1 MRTSYYLHTPHI
13 INKHV
18 SANVSGRFHCNNY
31 ETRLNPIFGFLTLRC
46 AMAHPPRL
54 NDDKPVIWTVSVT
67 RLFELFRDISLEFD
81 HLANITPIQLGF
93 EKAVAYIRK
102 KLVSERC
109 DAIIAAGS
117 NGAYL
122 KSRLSVPVILIKP
135 SGFDVLQA
143 LAKARKLTSSIG
155 VVTYQETIP
164 ALVAFQKTFNLRL
177 DQRSYITEEDARGQ
191 INELKANGTEAVVG
205 AGLIT
210 DLAEEA
216 RMTGIFIY
224 SAAAVRQAF
233 SDALDMTRMSLRNN
247 AHNANRNALRT
258 RYVLDDMLGQSPQV
272 EQVRQTIL
280 LYARS
285 SAAVLIEGETGTGKE
300 LAAQAIHREYAA
312 CHDARQGKKSHPFV
326 AVNCG
331 AIAESL
337 LEAELFGYEEGAFTG
352 SRRGGRAGLFEIAHG
367 GTLFL
372 DEIGEMPLPL
382 QTRLLRVLEE
392 KEVTRVGGHQ
402 PVSVDVRVIS
412 ATHCNLEKDM
422 QQGQFRRDLF
432 YRLSILRLQL
442 PPLRERVADILPLA
456 ERFLKVSLATL
467 SAPFSAAIRQGLQAS
482 EAALL
487 HYDWPG
493 NIRELRNMMERLA
506 LFLSVEPTPELTLP
520 FLQQLLPELARES
533 TKTTAL
539 HSLTPQ
545 QALEKFNGDRTAAA
559 NYLGISRT
567 TFWRRLKN

>member
-1 MRTSYYLHTPHI
+1 
-13 INKHV
+13 
-18 SANVSGRFHCNNY
+18 
-31 ETRLNPIFGFLTLRC
+31 
-46 AMAHPPRL
+46 MAHPPRL

-93 EKAVAYIRK
+93 EKAVTYIRK
-102 KLVSERC
+102 KLANERC

-135 SGFDVLQA
+135 SGYDVLQA
-143 LAKARKLTSSIG
+143 LAKAGKLTSSIG

-216 RMTGIFIY
+216 GMTGIFIY
-224 SAAAVRQAF
+224 SAATVRQAF
-233 SDALDMTRMSLRNN
+233 SDALDMTRMSLR
-247 AHNANRNALRT
+247 HNTHDATRNALRT
-258 RYVLDDMLGQSPQV
+258 RYVLGDMLGQSPQL

-300 LAAQAIHREYAA
+300 LAAQAIHREYFAR
-312 CHDARQGKKSHPFV
+312 HDARQGKKSHPFV

-402 PVSVDVRVIS
+402 PVPVDVRVIS
-412 ATHCNLEKDM
+412 ATHCNLEDDM
-422 QQGQFRRDLF
+422 QQGRFRRDLF

-456 ERFLKVSLATL
+456 ESFLKVSLAAL
-467 SAPFSAAIRQGLQAS
+467 SAPFSAALRQGLNTSQAV
-482 EAALL
+482 LL
-487 HYDWPG
+487 RYNWPG

-506 LFLSVEPTPELTLP
+506 LFLSVEPTPNLTP
-520 FLQQLLPELARES
+520 QFLQQLLPELARES
-533 TKTTAL
+533 TKLTAPPL
-539 HSLTPQ
+539 LTPQ
-545 QALEKFNGDRTAAA
+545 QALEKFNGDKTAAA
-559 NYLGISRT
+559 NYLGVSRT

>member
-1 MRTSYYLHTPHI
+1 
-13 INKHV
+13 
-18 SANVSGRFHCNNY
+18 
-31 ETRLNPIFGFLTLRC
+31 
-46 AMAHPPRL
+46 MAHPPRL

-93 EKAVAYIRK
+93 EKAVTYICK
-102 KLVSERC
+102 KLASERC

-135 SGFDVLQA
+135 SGYDLLQA
-143 LAKARKLTSSIG
+143 LAKAGKLTSSIG

-216 RMTGIFIY
+216 GMTGIFIY
-224 SAAAVRQAF
+224 SAATVRQAF
-233 SDALDMTRMSLRNN
+233 SDALDMTRMSLR
-247 AHNANRNALRT
+247 HNTHDATRNALRT
-258 RYVLDDMLGQSPQV
+258 RYVLGDMLGQSPQM

-300 LAAQAIHREYAA
+300 LAAQAIHREYFAR
-312 CHDARQGKKSHPFV
+312 HDARQGKKSHPFV

-402 PVSVDVRVIS
+402 PVPVDVRVIS
-412 ATHCNLEKDM
+412 ATHCNLEEDM

-456 ERFLKVSLATL
+456 ESFLKVSLAAL
-467 SAPFSAAIRQGLQAS
+467 SAPFAAALRQGLQAS
-482 EAALL
+482 ETMLV
-487 HYDWPG
+487 HYDGPG

-506 LFLSVEPTPELTLP
+506 LFLSVESTPDLTP
-520 FLQQLLPELARES
+520 QFLQLLLPELARES
-533 TKTTAL
+533 AKTPIPGLLTA
-539 HSLTPQ
+539 Q
-545 QALEKFNGDRTAAA
+545 QALEKFNGDKTAAA

-567 TFWRRLKN
+567 TFWRRLKS

>member
-1 MRTSYYLHTPHI
+1 
-13 INKHV
+13 
-18 SANVSGRFHCNNY
+18 
-31 ETRLNPIFGFLTLRC
+31 
-46 AMAHPPRL
+46 MAHPPRL

-93 EKAVAYIRK
+93 EKAVTYIRK
-102 KLVSERC
+102 KLANERC

-135 SGFDVLQA
+135 SGYDVLQA
-143 LAKARKLTSSIG
+143 LAKAGKLTSSIG

-216 RMTGIFIY
+216 GMTGIFIY
-224 SAAAVRQAF
+224 SAATVRQAF
-233 SDALDMTRMSLRNN
+233 SDALDMTRMSLR
-247 AHNANRNALRT
+247 HNTHDATRNALRT
-258 RYVLDDMLGQSPQV
+258 RYVLGDMLGQSPQM

-300 LAAQAIHREYAA
+300 LAAQAIHREYFAR
-312 CHDARQGKKSHPFV
+312 HDARQGKKSHPFV

-402 PVSVDVRVIS
+402 PVPVDVRVIS
-412 ATHCNLEKDM
+412 ATHCNLEEDI

-456 ERFLKVSLATL
+456 ESFLKVSLTAL
-467 SAPFSAAIRQGLQAS
+467 SAPFSAALRQGLQSS
-482 EAALL
+482 ETMLVR
-487 HYDWPG
+487 YDWPG

-506 LFLSVEPTPELTLP
+506 LFLSVEPTPDLTP
-520 FLQQLLPELARES
+520 QFLQLLLPELARES
-533 TKTTAL
+533 AKTPIPGLQTA
-539 HSLTPQ
+539 Q
-545 QALEKFNGDRTAAA
+545 QALEKFNGDKTAAA

-567 TFWRRLKN
+567 TFWRRLKS

>member
-1 MRTSYYLHTPHI
+1 M
-13 INKHV
+13 
-18 SANVSGRFHCNNY
+18 
-31 ETRLNPIFGFLTLRC
+31 
-46 AMAHPPRL
+46 
-54 NDDKPVIWTVSVT
+54 
-67 RLFELFRDISLEFD
+67 
-81 HLANITPIQLGF
+81 
-93 EKAVAYIRK
+93 
-102 KLVSERC
+102 
-109 DAIIAAGS
+109 
-117 NGAYL
+117 
-122 KSRLSVPVILIKP
+122 
-135 SGFDVLQA
+135 
-143 LAKARKLTSSIG
+143 
-155 VVTYQETIP
+155 
-164 ALVAFQKTFNLRL
+164 RL

-216 RMTGIFIY
+216 GMTGIFIY
-224 SAAAVRQAF
+224 SAVTVRQAF
-233 SDALDMTRMSLRNN
+233 SDALDMTRMSLR
-247 AHNANRNALRT
+247 HNTHDATRNALRT
-258 RYVLDDMLGQSPQV
+258 RYVLGDMLGQSPQM

-300 LAAQAIHREYAA
+300 LAARAIHREYFAR
-312 CHDARQGKKSHPFV
+312 HDARQGKKSHPFV

-402 PVSVDVRVIS
+402 PVPVDVRVIS
-412 ATHCNLEKDM
+412 ATHCNLEEDM
-422 QQGQFRRDLF
+422 RQGQFRRDLF

-456 ERFLKVSLATL
+456 ESFLKVSLAAL
-467 SAPFSAAIRQGLQAS
+467 SAPFSAALRRGLQAS
-482 EAALL
+482 ETVLV

-506 LFLSVEPTPELTLP
+506 LFLSVEPTPDLTPQFMQL
-520 FLQQLLPELARES
+520 LLPELARES
-533 TKTTAL
+533 AKIPAPHL
-539 HSLTPQ
+539 LTPQ
-545 QALEKFNGDRTAAA
+545 QALEKFKGDKTAAA

>member
-1 MRTSYYLHTPHI
+1 
-13 INKHV
+13 
-18 SANVSGRFHCNNY
+18 
-31 ETRLNPIFGFLTLRC
+31 
-46 AMAHPPRL
+46 MAHPPRL

-93 EKAVAYIRK
+93 EKAVTYIRK
-102 KLVSERC
+102 KLANERC

-135 SGFDVLQA
+135 SGYDVLQA
-143 LAKARKLTSSIG
+143 LAKAGKLTSSIG

-216 RMTGIFIY
+216 GMTGIFIY
-224 SAAAVRQAF
+224 SAATVRQAF
-233 SDALDMTRMSLRNN
+233 SDALDMTRMSLR
-247 AHNANRNALRT
+247 HNTHDATRNALRT
-258 RYVLDDMLGQSPQV
+258 RYVLGDMLGQSPQM

-300 LAAQAIHREYAA
+300 LAAQAIHREYFAR
-312 CHDARQGKKSHPFV
+312 HDARQGKKSHPFV

-402 PVSVDVRVIS
+402 PIPVDVRVIS
-412 ATHCNLEKDM
+412 ATHCNLEEDM
-422 QQGQFRRDLF
+422 RQGQFRRDLF

-442 PPLRERVADILPLA
+442 PPLRERVTDILPLA
-456 ERFLKVSLATL
+456 ESFLKVSLAAL
-467 SAPFSAAIRQGLQAS
+467 SAPFSAALRQGLKVN
-482 EAALL
+482 ETVLV

-506 LFLSVEPTPELTLP
+506 LFLSVEPTPDLTP
-520 FLQQLLPELARES
+520 QFLQLLLPELARES
-533 TKTTAL
+533 AKIPAPRL
-539 HSLTPQ
+539 LTPQ
-545 QALEKFNGDRTAAA
+545 QALEKFKGDKTAAA

>member
-1 MRTSYYLHTPHI
+1 
-13 INKHV
+13 
-18 SANVSGRFHCNNY
+18 
-31 ETRLNPIFGFLTLRC
+31 
-46 AMAHPPRL
+46 MAHPPRL

-93 EKAVAYIRK
+93 EKAVTYIRK
-102 KLVSERC
+102 KLASERC

-135 SGFDVLQA
+135 SGYDVLQA
-143 LAKARKLTSSIG
+143 LAKAGKLTSSIG

-216 RMTGIFIY
+216 GMTGIFIY
-224 SAAAVRQAF
+224 SAATVRQAF
-233 SDALDMTRMSLRNN
+233 SDALDMTRMSLR
-247 AHNANRNALRT
+247 HNTHDATRNALRT
-258 RYVLDDMLGQSPQV
+258 RYVLGDMLGQSPQM

-300 LAAQAIHREYAA
+300 LAAQAIHREYFAR
-312 CHDARQGKKSHPFV
+312 HDARQGKKSHPFV

-402 PVSVDVRVIS
+402 PVPVDVRVIS
-412 ATHCNLEKDM
+412 ATHCNLEEDM

-456 ERFLKVSLATL
+456 ESFLKVSLAAL
-467 SAPFSAAIRQGLQAS
+467 SAPFAAALRQGLQAS
-482 EAALL
+482 ETMLV
-487 HYDWPG
+487 HYDLPG

-506 LFLSVEPTPELTLP
+506 LFLSVESTPDLTP
-520 FLQQLLPELARES
+520 QFLQLLLPELARES
-533 TKTTAL
+533 AKTPIPGLLTA
-539 HSLTPQ
+539 Q
-545 QALEKFNGDRTAAA
+545 QALEKFNGDKTAAA

-567 TFWRRLKN
+567 TFWRRLKS

>member
-1 MRTSYYLHTPHI
+1 MY
-13 INKHV
+13 K
-18 SANVSGRFHCNNY
+18 GQ
-31 ETRLNPIFGFLTLRC
+31 
-46 AMAHPPRL
+46 RL

-93 EKAVAYIRK
+93 EKAVTYIRK
-102 KLVSERC
+102 KLANERC

-135 SGFDVLQA
+135 SGYDVLQA
-143 LAKARKLTSSIG
+143 LAKAGKLTSSIG

-216 RMTGIFIY
+216 GMTGIFIY
-224 SAAAVRQAF
+224 SAATVRQAF
-233 SDALDMTRMSLRNN
+233 SDALDMTRMSLR
-247 AHNANRNALRT
+247 HNTHDATRNALRT
-258 RYVLDDMLGQSPQV
+258 RYVLGDMLGQSPQM

-300 LAAQAIHREYAA
+300 LAAQAIHREYFSR
-312 CHDARQGKKSHPFV
+312 HDARQGKKSHPFV

-402 PVSVDVRVIS
+402 PVPVDVRVIS
-412 ATHCNLEKDM
+412 ATHCNLEEDM

-456 ERFLKVSLATL
+456 ESFLKMSLAAL
-467 SAPFSAAIRQGLQAS
+467 SVPFSAALRQGLETCQIL
-482 EAALL
+482 LL

-506 LFLSVEPTPELTLP
+506 LFLSVESTPDLTP
-520 FLQQLLPELARES
+520 QFLQLLLPELARES
-533 TKTTAL
+533 AKTPIPGLLTA
-539 HSLTPQ
+539 Q
-545 QALEKFNGDRTAAA
+545 QALEKFNGDKTAAA

-567 TFWRRLKN
+567 TFWRRLKS

>member
-1 MRTSYYLHTPHI
+1 
-13 INKHV
+13 
-18 SANVSGRFHCNNY
+18 
-31 ETRLNPIFGFLTLRC
+31 
-46 AMAHPPRL
+46 MAHPPRL

-93 EKAVAYIRK
+93 EKAVTYIRK
-102 KLVSERC
+102 KLANERC

-135 SGFDVLQA
+135 SGYDVLQA
-143 LAKARKLTSSIG
+143 LAKAGKLTSSIG

-216 RMTGIFIY
+216 GMTGIFIY
-224 SAAAVRQAF
+224 SAATVRQAF
-233 SDALDMTRMSLRNN
+233 SDALDMTRMSLRHNT
-247 AHNANRNALRT
+247 HNATRNALRT
-258 RYVLDDMLGQSPQV
+258 RYVLGDMLGQSPQM

-300 LAAQAIHREYAA
+300 LAAQAIHREYFAR
-312 CHDARQGKKSHPFV
+312 HDARQGKKSHPFV

-402 PVSVDVRVIS
+402 PVPVDVRVIS
-412 ATHCNLEKDM
+412 ATHCNLEEDM
-422 QQGQFRRDLF
+422 RQGQFRRDLF

-456 ERFLKVSLATL
+456 ESFLKVSLAAL
-467 SAPFSAAIRQGLQAS
+467 SPPSSAPLQAS
-482 EAALL
+482 ETVLL

-506 LFLSVEPTPELTLP
+506 LFLSVEPTPDLTPQFMQL
-520 FLQQLLPELARES
+520 LLPELARES
-533 TKTTAL
+533 AKIPAPRL
-539 HSLTPQ
+539 LTPQ
-545 QALEKFNGDRTAAA
+545 QALEKFKGDKTAAA

>member
-1 MRTSYYLHTPHI
+1 
-13 INKHV
+13 
-18 SANVSGRFHCNNY
+18 
-31 ETRLNPIFGFLTLRC
+31 
-46 AMAHPPRL
+46 MAHPPRL

-93 EKAVAYIRK
+93 EKAVTYIRK
-102 KLVSERC
+102 KLANERC

-135 SGFDVLQA
+135 SGYDVLQA
-143 LAKARKLTSSIG
+143 LAKAGKLTSSIG

-216 RMTGIFIY
+216 GMTGIFIY
-224 SAAAVRQAF
+224 SAATVRQAF
-233 SDALDMTRMSLRNN
+233 SDALDMTRMSLR
-247 AHNANRNALRT
+247 HNTHDATRNALRT
-258 RYVLDDMLGQSPQV
+258 RYVLGDMLGQSPQM

-300 LAAQAIHREYAA
+300 LAAQAIHREYFAR
-312 CHDARQGKKSHPFV
+312 HDARQGKKSHPFV

-392 KEVTRVGGHQ
+392 
-402 PVSVDVRVIS
+402 
-412 ATHCNLEKDM
+412 DM
-422 QQGQFRRDLF
+422 RQGQFRRDLF

-456 ERFLKVSLATL
+456 ESFLKVSLAAL
-467 SAPFSAAIRQGLQAS
+467 SAPFSAALRQGLQAS
-482 EAALL
+482 ETVLL
-487 HYDWPG
+487 RYDWPG

-506 LFLSVEPTPELTLP
+506 LFLSVEPTPDLKP
-520 FLQQLLPELARES
+520 QFLQLLLPELARES
-533 TKTTAL
+533 AKIPAPRL
-539 HSLTPQ
+539 LTPQ
-545 QALEKFNGDRTAAA
+545 QALEKFKGDKTAAA

-567 TFWRRLKN
+567 TFWRRLKS

>member
-1 MRTSYYLHTPHI
+1 
-13 INKHV
+13 
-18 SANVSGRFHCNNY
+18 
-31 ETRLNPIFGFLTLRC
+31 
-46 AMAHPPRL
+46 MAHPPRL

-93 EKAVAYIRK
+93 EKAVTYIRK
-102 KLVSERC
+102 KLASERC

-135 SGFDVLQA
+135 SGYDVLQA
-143 LAKARKLTSSIG
+143 LAKAGKLTSSIG

-216 RMTGIFIY
+216 GMTGIFIY
-224 SAAAVRQAF
+224 SAATVRQAF
-233 SDALDMTRMSLRNN
+233 SDALDMTRMSLR
-247 AHNANRNALRT
+247 HNTHDATRNALRT
-258 RYVLDDMLGQSPQV
+258 RYVLGDMLGQSPQM

-300 LAAQAIHREYAA
+300 LAAQAIHREYFAR
-312 CHDARQGKKSHPFV
+312 HDARQGKKSHPFV

-352 SRRGGRAGLFEIAHG
+352 SRRGGRAGLFEIAHD

-382 QTRLLRVLEE
+382 QTRLE
-392 KEVTRVGGHQ
+392 
-402 PVSVDVRVIS
+402 S
-412 ATHCNLEKDM
+412 
-422 QQGQFRRDLF
+422 
-432 YRLSILRLQL
+432 
-442 PPLRERVADILPLA
+442 
-456 ERFLKVSLATL
+456 FLKVSLAAL
-467 SAPFSAAIRQGLQAS
+467 SAPFAAALRQGLQAS
-482 EAALL
+482 ETMLV

-506 LFLSVEPTPELTLP
+506 LFLSVESTPDLTP
-520 FLQQLLPELARES
+520 QFLQLLLPELARES
-533 TKTTAL
+533 AKTPIPGLLTA
-539 HSLTPQ
+539 Q
-545 QALEKFNGDRTAAA
+545 QALEKFNGDKTAAA

-567 TFWRRLKN
+567 TFWRRLKS

>member
-1 MRTSYYLHTPHI
+1 
-13 INKHV
+13 
-18 SANVSGRFHCNNY
+18 
-31 ETRLNPIFGFLTLRC
+31 
-46 AMAHPPRL
+46 MAHPPRL

-93 EKAVAYIRK
+93 EKAVTYIRK
-102 KLVSERC
+102 KLANERC

-135 SGFDVLQA
+135 SSYDVLQA
-143 LAKARKLTSSIG
+143 LAKAGKLTSSIG

-216 RMTGIFIY
+216 GMTGIFIY
-224 SAAAVRQAF
+224 SAATVRQAF
-233 SDALDMTRMSLRNN
+233 SDALDMTRMSLR
-247 AHNANRNALRT
+247 HNTHDATRNALRT
-258 RYVLDDMLGQSPQV
+258 RYVLGDMLGQSPQM

-300 LAAQAIHREYAA
+300 LAAQAIHREYFAR
-312 CHDARQGKKSHPFV
+312 HDARQGKKSHPFV

-337 LEAELFGYEEGAFTG
+337 LEAELFGHEEGAFTG

-402 PVSVDVRVIS
+402 PVPVDVRIIS
-412 ATHCNLEKDM
+412 ATHCNLEEDM
-422 QQGQFRRDLF
+422 RQGQFRRDLF

-442 PPLRERVADILPLA
+442 PPLRERVTDILPLA
-456 ERFLKVSLATL
+456 ESFLKVSLAAL
-467 SAPFSAAIRQGLQAS
+467 AAPFSSALRQGLQES
-482 EAALL
+482 ETVLV

-506 LFLSVEPTPELTLP
+506 LFLSVEPTPDLTP
-520 FLQQLLPELARES
+520 QFLQLLLPELARES
-533 TKTTAL
+533 AKTPAPRL
-539 HSLTPQ
+539 LTPQ
-545 QALEKFNGDRTAAA
+545 QALEKFNGDKTAAA

-567 TFWRRLKN
+567 TFWRRLKS

>member
-1 MRTSYYLHTPHI
+1 MAATP
-13 INKHV
+13 
-18 SANVSGRFHCNNY
+18 
-31 ETRLNPIFGFLTLRC
+31 L
-46 AMAHPPRL
+46 PPRV

-81 HLANITPIQLGF
+81 NQATITPIQLGF
-93 EKAVAYIRK
+93 EKAVNYIRK
-102 KLVSERC
+102 KLATEHC

-143 LAKARKLTSSIG
+143 LAKAGKLTSSIG
-155 VVTYQETIP
+155 VVTYQQTLP
-164 ALVAFQKTFNLRL
+164 ALIAFQKTFNLRL
-177 DQRSYITEEDARGQ
+177 EQRSYVTEEDARGQ
-191 INELKANGTEAVVG
+191 INELKASGIEAVVG

-216 RMTGIFIY
+216 GMTGIFIY
-224 SAAAVRQAF
+224 SEATVRQAF
-233 SDALDMTRMSLRNN
+233 SDALDMTRLTLRQSVHH
-247 AHNANRNALRT
+247 ATGSGLRT
-258 RYVLDDMLGQSPQV
+258 RYALDDMRGESVPM
-272 EQVRQTIL
+272 EQVRRTIM

-285 SAAVLIEGETGTGKE
+285 RAAVLIQGETGTGKE
-300 LAAQAIHREYAA
+300 LAAQAIHREYFTRLG
-312 CHDARQGKKSHPFV
+312 HRHGKSFPPFV

-392 KEVTRVGGHQ
+392 KEVTRVGGHHPI
-402 PVSVDVRVIS
+402 PVEVRVIS
-412 ATHCNLEKDM
+412 ATHCNLEAEMKR
-422 QQGQFRRDLF
+422 GQFRNDLF
-432 YRLSILRLQL
+432 YRLSILRLKL
-442 PPLRERVADILPLA
+442 SPLRERLADIVPLA
-456 ERFLKVSLATL
+456 EGFLMQSLAAL
-467 SAPFSAAIRQGLQAS
+467 EVPFSEALRNGMMQSQSVLQR
-482 EAALL
+482 
-487 HYDWPG
+487 YTWPG

-506 LFLSVEPTPELTLP
+506 LFLSIEPQPALDID
-520 FLQQLLPELARES
+520 FLQQCLPELMAQNPAPS
-533 TKTTAL
+533 IPG
-539 HSLTPQ
+539 SLSPQ
-545 QALEKFNGDRTAAA
+545 QVLAQFNGDKGAAA
-559 NYLGISRT
+559 RYLGVSRT
-567 TFWRRLKN
+567 TFWRRLKAGD

>member
-1 MRTSYYLHTPHI
+1 MS
-13 INKHV
+13 
-18 SANVSGRFHCNNY
+18 
-31 ETRLNPIFGFLTLRC
+31 
-46 AMAHPPRL
+46 HPPRL

-102 KLVSERC
+102 KLVSEHC

-224 SAAAVRQAF
+224 SAATVRQAF

-258 RYVLDDMLGQSPQV
+258 RYVLDDMLGQSPQM

-285 SAAVLIEGETGTGKE
+285 SAAVLIQGETGTGKE

-312 CHDARQGKKSHPFV
+312 RHDARQGKKSHPFV

-456 ERFLKVSLATL
+456 ERFLKVSLAAL

-487 HYDWPG
+487 HYDWLG

>member
-1 MRTSYYLHTPHI
+1 
-13 INKHV
+13 
-18 SANVSGRFHCNNY
+18 
-31 ETRLNPIFGFLTLRC
+31 
-46 AMAHPPRL
+46 MAHPPRL

-93 EKAVAYIRK
+93 EKAVTYIRK
-102 KLVSERC
+102 KLASERC

-135 SGFDVLQA
+135 SGYDLLQA
-143 LAKARKLTSSIG
+143 LAKAGKLTSSIG

-216 RMTGIFIY
+216 GMTGIFIY
-224 SAAAVRQAF
+224 SAATVRQAF
-233 SDALDMTRMSLRNN
+233 SDALDMTRMSLR
-247 AHNANRNALRT
+247 HNTHDATRNALRT
-258 RYVLDDMLGQSPQV
+258 RYVLGDMLGQSPQM

-300 LAAQAIHREYAA
+300 LAAQAIHREYFAR
-312 CHDARQGKKSHPFV
+312 HDARQGKKSHPFV

-402 PVSVDVRVIS
+402 PVPVDVRVIS
-412 ATHCNLEKDM
+412 ATHCNLEEDM

-456 ERFLKVSLATL
+456 ESFLKVSLAAL
-467 SAPFSAAIRQGLQAS
+467 SAPFAAALRQGLQAS
-482 EAALL
+482 ETMLV
-487 HYDWPG
+487 HYDGPG

-506 LFLSVEPTPELTLP
+506 LFLSVESTPDLTP
-520 FLQQLLPELARES
+520 QFLQLLLPELARES
-533 TKTTAL
+533 AKTPIPGLLTA
-539 HSLTPQ
+539 Q
-545 QALEKFNGDRTAAA
+545 QALEKFNGDKTAAA

-567 TFWRRLKN
+567 TFWRRLKS

>member
-1 MRTSYYLHTPHI
+1 
-13 INKHV
+13 
-18 SANVSGRFHCNNY
+18 
-31 ETRLNPIFGFLTLRC
+31 
-46 AMAHPPRL
+46 MAHPPRL

-93 EKAVAYIRK
+93 EKAVTYIHK
-102 KLVSERC
+102 KLANERC

-135 SGFDVLQA
+135 SGYDVLQA
-143 LAKARKLTSSIG
+143 LAKAGKLTSSIG

-216 RMTGIFIY
+216 GMTGIFIY
-224 SAAAVRQAF
+224 SAATVRQAF
-233 SDALDMTRMSLRNN
+233 SDALDMTRMSLR
-247 AHNANRNALRT
+247 HNTHDATRNALRT
-258 RYVLDDMLGQSPQV
+258 RYVLGDMLGQSPQM

-300 LAAQAIHREYAA
+300 LAAQAIHREYFAR
-312 CHDARQGKKSHPFV
+312 HDARQGKKSHPFV

-402 PVSVDVRVIS
+402 PVPVDVRVIS
-412 ATHCNLEKDM
+412 ATHCKLEEDM
-422 QQGQFRRDLF
+422 QQGRFRRDLF

-442 PPLRERVADILPLA
+442 HHC
-456 ERFLKVSLATL
+456 
-467 SAPFSAAIRQGLQAS
+467 AS
-482 EAALL
+482 
-487 HYDWPG
+487 G
-493 NIRELRNMMERLA
+493 
-506 LFLSVEPTPELTLP
+506 
-520 FLQQLLPELARES
+520 
-533 TKTTAL
+533 
-539 HSLTPQ
+539 
-545 QALEKFNGDRTAAA
+545 
-559 NYLGISRT
+559 
-567 TFWRRLKN
+567 WRIFFRWRKAF